1 MIFFSTKFEGTAGSS
16 DAGSCHMSADEFSA
30 KAVLR
35 CVYVPPV
42 LGRVGVGLQGFGAAD
57 ATAASVASMRALVE
71 NMSLV
76 IWVSEAG
83 GRSELDAQK
92 EKKRKRNRYRK
103 RKMDIQ
109 DEDEDGESRC

>member
-1 MIFFSTKFEGTAGSS
+1 
-16 DAGSCHMSADEFSA
+16 MSADDFSA

-76 IWVSEAG
+76 I
-83 GRSELDAQK
+83 
-92 EKKRKRNRYRK
+92 
-103 RKMDIQ
+103 
-109 DEDEDGESRC
+109 